1 MQRKKVFRLETRNFK
16 GKAVK
21 PSQVTCNRIL
31 IAAAAAVAA
40 VVLQSEMTNLTPEVF
55 RLRQKKRVEKE
66 NILISVNK
74 KCSGQATSKQVKKI
88 DR

>member
-1 MQRKKVFRLETRNFK
+1 MQRKKVFQLETRNFK
-16 GKAVK
+16 GKAAK

-31 IAAAAAVAA
+31 IAAAA
-40 VVLQSEMTNLTPEVF
+40 VVLPSEMTNLTPEVF

>member
-1 MQRKKVFRLETRNFK
+1 MQRKKVFQLETRNFK
-16 GKAVK
+16 GKAAK

-31 IAAAAAVAA
+31 IAAAAAA
-40 VVLQSEMTNLTPEVF
+40 VVLPSEMTNLTPEVF

-74 KCSGQATSKQVKKI
+74 KCSGQATSKQAEKI

>member
-31 IAAAAAVAA
+31 IAAAAAV
-40 VVLQSEMTNLTPEVF
+40 VLPSEMTNLTPEVF
-55 RLRQKKRVEKE
+55 HLRQKKRVEKE

-74 KCSGQATSKQVKKI
+74 NALDKLQAKKI

>member
-1 MQRKKVFRLETRNFK
+1 MQRKKVFQLETRNFK
-16 GKAVK
+16 GKAAK

-31 IAAAAAVAA
+31 IAAAAAA
-40 VVLQSEMTNLTPEVF
+40 VVLPSEMTNLTPEVF

-74 KCSGQATSKQVKKI
+74 NALDKLQAKKI